1 MIAPAMEV
9 WTLDELS
16 PEPRHPAVLRSDDG
30 ATRTIVLTLPRGEEL
45 QEHQVHEHAW
55 LVVLDGELDVESGGE
70 HVVLRAGNLAFF
82 DAGERREVRAKSDAR
97 LLLLLSPWPGPG
109 HPNLRNATAA

>member
-1 MIAPAMEV
+1 MQV

-16 PEPRHPAVLRSDDG
+16 PEPHRPEVLRSDDG
-30 ATRTIVLTLPRGEEL
+30 ATRTIALTLPSGELL

-55 LVVLDGELDVESGGE
+55 LVVLEGELDVSSGDHHQRLG
-70 HVVLRAGNLAFF
+70 AGNLAFF
-82 DAGERREVRAKSDAR
+82 DAAERHEVRAVSDAR

-109 HPNLRNATAA
+109 HPNLSAA

>member
-1 MIAPAMEV
+1 MQV

-16 PEPRHPAVLRSDDG
+16 PEPHHPQVLRSDDG
-30 ATRTIVLTLPRGEEL
+30 ATRTIALMLPEGELL

-55 LVVLDGELDVESGGE
+55 LVVLEGELDVSSGGAHE
-70 HVVLRAGNLAFF
+70 RLGAGNLAFF
-82 DAGERREVRAKSDAR
+82 DATERHEVRAVSDAR

-109 HPNLRNATAA
+109 HPNLHVA

>member
-1 MIAPAMEV
+1 MEV

-16 PEPRHPAVLRSDDG
+16 PEPRRPAVLRSDNG
-30 ATRTIVLTLPRGEEL
+30 ATRTIVLTLPQGDEL

-70 HVVLRAGNLAFF
+70 HVALSSGGVAFF
-82 DAGERREVRAKSDAR
+82 DAGERHEVRAVSETR

-109 HPNLRNATAA
+109 HPSLRNG